1 MEAGAIII
9 ALVGIVA
16 LLAYRKGKNERER
29 EALRNEIES
38 NRNRQVISDMSDDE
52 LDDELR
58 KYWD

>member
-38 NRNRQVISDMSDDE
+38 NRNRQVISDMSDDD

-58 KYWD
+58 DYW

>member
-16 LLAYRKGKNERER
+16 LLAYRKGKNDKER

-38 NRNRQVISDMSDDE
+38 NRNRQVISDMSDDD

-58 KYWD
+58 DYW